1 MFGFVYLTRFSHFI
15 IHVECAVSEWP
26 KACQAVRLGFRR
38 DGDKEMSQPKTEAM
52 RMRKSIGKTV
62 STEAE
67 YRKELAEQCEFCGKG
82 FDSAQGLHRHQTGI
96 CPADGLPW
104 CTAAAWW

>member
-38 DGDKEMSQPKTEAM
+38 DSDQVILGLCDSFGRICQLVPRPHTSVWKWSALEKLDAFL
-52 RMRKSIGKTV
+52 V
-62 STEAE
+62 
-67 YRKELAEQCEFCGKG
+67 
-82 FDSAQGLHRHQTGI
+82 SAQIVPGAPG
-96 CPADGLPW
+96 
-104 CTAAAWW
+104 

>member
-38 DGDKEMSQPKTEAM
+38 DGDKEMSQPQTEAM

-62 STEAE
+62 STEGE
-67 YRKELAEQCEFCGKG
+67 YRKELAEHACRLITLPC
-82 FDSAQGLHRHQTGI
+82 DSLWPIRILIST
-96 CPADGLPW
+96 
-104 CTAAAWW
+104 